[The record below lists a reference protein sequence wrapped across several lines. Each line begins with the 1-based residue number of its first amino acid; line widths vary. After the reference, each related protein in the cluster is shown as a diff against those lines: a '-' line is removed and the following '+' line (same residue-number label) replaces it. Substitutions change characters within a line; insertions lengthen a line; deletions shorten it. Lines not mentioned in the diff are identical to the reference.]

1 MKQTEQRVSA
11 EKRDLEFF
19 QRAFKGCAVS
29 TSAWLWAQLDHVL
42 AVLPTHIF
50 MPSAGTNTPCSRQ
63 PISFV
68 SSLGLGDLGSDKQK
82 AKVRLL
88 DLDRVKKRSTGVD
101 TLTRQG
107 W

>member
-1 MKQTEQRVSA
+1 
-11 EKRDLEFF
+11 
-19 QRAFKGCAVS
+19 
-29 TSAWLWAQLDHVL
+29 
-42 AVLPTHIF
+42 
-50 MPSAGTNTPCSRQ
+50 MPSAGTNTTCSRQ

-88 DLDRVKKRSTGVD
+88 DLDRVKKRTTKVD
-101 TLTRQG
+101 KLTRQG